1 MDLSSMLPLL
11 MMMNGKNKKGGMPDM
26 ASLLNVM
33 GGGNK
38 KGGTPDMATL
48 MQMMSALQSSRAES
62 KPKTTNTTSG
72 KDSAPTHPDL
82 KKLQGMLTPEM
93 IEILRDLGRKG

>member
-26 ASLLNVM
+26 ASLVGML

-48 MQMMSALQSSRAES
+48 MQMMTALQSSGA
-62 KPKTTNTTSG
+62 SG
-72 KDSAPTHPDL
+72 NNAPTPPTHKPTNPDL

-93 IEILRDLGRKG
+93 LRILSDLGRKG

>member
-1 MDLSSMLPLL
+1 MDLGSMLPLL

-48 MQMMSALQSSRAES
+48 MQMMTALQG
-62 KPKTTNTTSG
+62 SG
-72 KDSAPTHPDL
+72 ASGNNAPTPPTHKPTNPDL
-82 KKLQGMLTPEM
+82 KKLQGMLSPEM
-93 IEILRDLGRKG
+93 IEILKALGRKE